1 MTIETTLT
9 EITGPMGVSGDER
22 DITDCITAFLND
34 ADGRTSVDHIGNILY
49 NVTEDTKVIF
59 TAHMDE
65 IGLMVSGHTD
75 EGHIEFVTVGGF
87 DPRTLPNTQ
96 VEFAEGWVGVIGTP
110 APHLVKDRNSVIDIE
125 NLTID
130 CGFTSKE
137 EAVASIPVGETCVI
151 TSRTFT
157 VGDTFFSRNT
167 DNRAGCAV
175 LLELVE
181 FLPKDCGLAFLV
193 REEVGLMGMKALCD
207 RIKPEVV
214 INLDV
219 TPSGELGTGP
229 VVTMKD
235 GGYLADRALVE
246 DLKLCGIENIEVGK
260 GGTSDHA
267 IGQLYA
273 RSAGIG
279 FPSAYIH
286 SSVSKVN
293 LKDLEHAVD
302 VCRNYIE
309 MHTYENTI

>member
-1 MTIETTLT
+1 MSIKETLLK
-9 EITGPMGVSGDER
+9 ITDPIGVSGNEEAIR
-22 DITDCITAFLND
+22 MTIVELLPSWGFET
-34 ADGRTSVDHIGNILY
+34 DHIGNLLY
-49 NVTEDTKVIF
+49 NVNENTKVLF

-65 IGLMVSGHTD
+65 IGLMASGYTD
-75 EGHIEFVTVGGF
+75 DHKVKFTTVGGF

-96 VEFAEGWVGVIGTP
+96 VVTTAGLMGVIGTP
-110 APHLVKDRNSVIDIE
+110 APHIVKDRSKVLDIDD
-125 NLTID
+125 LAVD
-130 CGFTSKE
+130 FGFTSEE
-137 EAVASIPVGETCVI
+137 EAERECPIGMTMVI
-151 TSRTFT
+151 NSSPFT
-157 VGDTFFSRNT
+157 AGKTFFSRNT

-175 LLELVE
+175 LMELAE
-181 FLPKDCGLAFLV
+181 YLPDTCGIAFLV

-219 TPSGELGTGP
+219 CVSDNLGDGP
-229 VVTMKD
+229 VVSMKD
-235 GGYLADRALVE
+235 GGYLADRGLVE

-273 RSAGIG
+273 KTAGIS

-293 LKDLEHAVD
+293 LDDLEKAVD

-309 MHTYENTI
+309 MHVYENYI